1 MHDVIKRALPDWLL
15 LILLGK
21 ALGTILFLTW

>member
-1 MHDVIKRALPDWLL
+1 MIERITHVIPEWLL

-21 ALGTILFLTW
+21 AVGTILFLS

>member
-1 MHDVIKRALPDWLL
+1 MYPLLKRAFPEWLL

-21 ALGTILFLTW
+21 AAGTIFFLS

>member
-1 MHDVIKRALPDWLL
+1 MLDRFTRIIPEWLL

-21 ALGTILFLTW
+21 AVGTILFLS

>member
-1 MHDVIKRALPDWLL
+1 MYGLVKRAVPEWLL

-21 ALGTILFLTW
+21 AVGTIFFLS

>member
-1 MHDVIKRALPDWLL
+1 MAERLARMVPEWLL

-21 ALGTILFLTW
+21 AVGTIFFLS

>member
-1 MHDVIKRALPDWLL
+1 MPQIITRMFPEWLL

-21 ALGTILFLTW
+21 AVGTILFLS

>member
-1 MHDVIKRALPDWLL
+1 MFMVLKRAFPDWLL

-21 ALGTILFLTW
+21 AVGTLLILS

>member
-1 MHDVIKRALPDWLL
+1 MPQLITRMFPEWLL

-21 ALGTILFLTW
+21 AVGTILFLS

>member
-1 MHDVIKRALPDWLL
+1 MIDVLKRAVPDWLL

-21 ALGTILFLTW
+21 AVGTILFLN

>member
-1 MHDVIKRALPDWLL
+1 MIERITHIIPEWLL

-21 ALGTILFLTW
+21 AVGTILFLS